1 MLSSD
6 LHMHVRT
13 QHIYM
18 YIHEHKEEQR
28 EPFLKKNIL
37 KFCFSNFKITFIYLY
52 MCTCVYTFV
61 HVCQGVH
68 MEAREQVGVSSL
80 LTCVFQ

>member
-1 MLSSD
+1 
-6 LHMHVRT
+6 
-13 QHIYM
+13 
-18 YIHEHKEEQR
+18 
-28 EPFLKKNIL
+28 
-37 KFCFSNFKITFIYLY
+37 

-80 LTCVFQ
+80 LTCVSQ